1 MRYKYDYLLYP
12 VVIVWQLDIQ
22 LPVQSVP
29 ITTNVV
35 SSNLAHGE
43 VKNKNT
49 TKSGQFQ
56 NQTSK
61 IVEKDKIDPTN
72 TQIRTDL
79 FTFRDWY
86 R

>member
-43 VKNKNT
+43 VC
-49 TKSGQFQ
+49 
-56 NQTSK
+56 SK
-61 IVEKDKIDPTN
+61 QYVVIKFVSDFL
-72 TQIRTDL
+72 QQ
-79 FTFRDWY
+79 
-86 R
+86 